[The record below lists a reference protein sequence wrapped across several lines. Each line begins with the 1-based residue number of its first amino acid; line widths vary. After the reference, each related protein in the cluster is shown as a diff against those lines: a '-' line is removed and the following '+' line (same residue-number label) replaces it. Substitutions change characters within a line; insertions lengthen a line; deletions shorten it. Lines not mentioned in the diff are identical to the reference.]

1 MPQATHMHTQQPS
14 NHMCVCMLG
23 ARLDRI
29 STKYAML
36 ISVPK
41 LHPCAHKRKLCSKQQ
56 IILSSVANVFCLVA
70 AVGLEI
76 EGVSTALIV
85 GCRTAVASTD
95 CLGMCVWNT
104 HTLIHTH
111 TRDIW
116 SQWTVSADRLQN
128 THTRGTLGSFSSP
141 HWLAPL
147 SAPFNPFTDGR
158 HSLLMTLTLN
168 SFPQFR
174 GP

>member
-1 MPQATHMHTQQPS
+1 MFLIISDGKRFLVSMPRATHMHTQQPS

-23 ARLDRI
+23 AWLDRI

-41 LHPCAHKRKLCSKQQ
+41 LHPCAHTRKLCSKQQ
-56 IILSSVANVFCLVA
+56 IILSSFANVFCLVA

-104 HTLIHTH
+104 HTHLYTCTHQRYLEPMDCKCWSTAEHTH
-111 TRDIW
+111 TGHFGLIFIT
-116 SQWTVSADRLQN
+116 S
-128 THTRGTLGSFSSP
+128 
-141 HWLAPL
+141 LAR
-147 SAPFNPFTDGR
+147 PFIGPF
-158 HSLLMTLTLN
+158 
-168 SFPQFR
+168 
-174 GP
+174 